1 MDSGSRRAAALVQ
14 VLLLAALA
22 LPPDA
27 RGDDWYPRRLYPVL
41 RELGITRGRAAR
53 PARRPD
59 DPPQDPQ
66 QSPQTSPDEPQGE
79 ALSQLPSEP
88 SEPRP
93 SAAPEAPLS
102 PAPNASA
109 EAAPAEPTPAQAS
122 GSTAAATP
130 AASSAHPLARKLAN
144 LAALLALAIGAAR
157 LWARMRRR
165 GDLVVVIDYP
175 PDQRGNF
182 RVRVARSAEPK
193 PSERRA
199 GVPSAT
205 ATAPALAPKSTR
217 TERFLVTREAQFSKL
232 AARRYW
238 IVVEGELRDPGGDR
252 VLPCFAQRAARV
264 EPGRTLRL
272 DFAFAPTAPD
282 PLEAAEALVEEGRAD
297 LALEALEAARLRE
310 PAVPHLATRIEELRK
325 RIEADAAAEARP
337 HAPAKH
343 PVASRYEILE
353 EVGRGG
359 MAVVYRARDTR
370 LDRIVALK
378 RISDSLR
385 EHPRAVD
392 LLLRE
397 ARSAAR
403 LNHPHIVT
411 VFDVDQE
418 AGSYFITMEFL
429 EGKPLL
435 GLLQRRGRFAAKPV
449 AWLGQQVAA
458 GLAYAHE
465 RGVVHRDIKT
475 ANLFV
480 LRSHS
485 LKIMDFGLA
494 KMLEEVRRRATLIGG
509 TPSYMAP
516 EQSQGL
522 EVDGRADL
530 YAFGVTLFELL
541 TGALPFQDGDLAD
554 QHRRAP
560 PPDPRGLAKGIP
572 DAMAELVLQLLAKR
586 PEDRPASAG
595 DVEARLRAI
604 ESSVS

>member
-1 MDSGSRRAAALVQ
+1 VGGRRAAALI
-14 VLLLAALA
+14 LASLLASSIVSEG
-22 LPPDA
+22 A
-27 RGDDWYPRRLYPVL
+27 RGEDWIPRRLYPVL
-41 RELGITRGRAAR
+41 RELRGGSPRGRA
-53 PARRPD
+53 PARGARPD
-59 DPPQDPQ
+59 DRQPDDAIQ
-66 QSPQTSPDEPQGE
+66 QM
-79 ALSQLPSEP
+79 PST
-88 SEPRP
+88 
-93 SAAPEAPLS
+93 APETEP
-102 PAPNASA
+102 
-109 EAAPAEPTPAQAS
+109 EPTPAPQTPTRAEPSPAPEAAS
-122 GSTAAATP
+122 PATP
-130 AASSAHPLARKLAN
+130 LPVPDAPAETPARRHPLARMMAA
-144 LAALLALAIGAAR
+144 LAAAALVLAAVPP
-157 LWARMRRR
+157 LWSWLRRR
-165 GDLVVVIDYP
+165 GDVVVVIDYP

-199 GVPSAT
+199 GAPSAT
-205 ATAPALAPKSTR
+205 ASAPALAPKSTR

-238 IVVEGELRDPGGDR
+238 VVVEGELRDASGER
-252 VLPCFAQRAARV
+252 VERCFTQRAVRV
-264 EPGRTLRL
+264 EPGRTLRV
-272 DFAFAPTAPD
+272 DFAFAPAAPD
-282 PLEAAEALVEEGRAD
+282 PLEAARALVAQGRAD
-297 LALEALEAARLRE
+297 LALEALEAARQRE
-310 PAVPHLATRIEELRK
+310 PALPHLATRIEELRK
-325 RIEADAAAEARP
+325 RVEADAAETRP
-337 HAPAKH
+337 HAVSTV
-343 PVASRYEILE
+343 PVAPAGRYEILE

-359 MAVVYRARDTR
+359 MAVVYRARDAR

-378 RISDSLR
+378 RISDNLR

-411 VFDVDQE
+411 VYDVDQDDE
-418 AGSYFITMEFL
+418 SYFITMEFL

-449 AWLGQQVAA
+449 AWLGQQVAD

-465 RGVVHRDIKT
+465 NGIVHRDIKT
-475 ANLFV
+475 ANLFM

-494 KMLEEVRRRATLIGG
+494 KMVEEVRKRATLIGG

-522 EVDGRADL
+522 AVDGRADL

-541 TGALPFQDGDLAD
+541 TGSLPFENGDLAE
-554 QHRRAP
+554 QHRNAP
-560 PPDPRGLAKGIP
+560 PPDPRARAEGVPDELA
-572 DAMAELVLQLLAKR
+572 ALVLQLLAKR

-595 DVEARLRAI
+595 EVAARLRSIDAALG
-604 ESSVS
+604 

>member
-1 MDSGSRRAAALVQ
+1 VGGRRGAAFILAW
-14 VLLLAALA
+14 LLASPILSEG
-22 LPPDA
+22 A
-27 RGDDWYPRRLYPVL
+27 RGEDWIPRRLYPVL
-41 RELGITRGRAAR
+41 RELRGGAARGRGPERAERREDRQEDEPISQMPSATTESEPEPTRKTPARVEPSPLPRAAPPAPAQAAR
-53 PARRPD
+53 
-59 DPPQDPQ
+59 
-66 QSPQTSPDEPQGE
+66 
-79 ALSQLPSEP
+79 
-88 SEPRP
+88 
-93 SAAPEAPLS
+93 APEAESRPAIES
-102 PAPNASA
+102 PWRA
-109 EAAPAEPTPAQAS
+109 
-122 GSTAAATP
+122 
-130 AASSAHPLARKLAN
+130 LARKLAW
-144 LAALLALAIGAAR
+144 LAAAALALASLPLLAD
-157 LWARMRRR
+157 LRRR

-193 PSERRA
+193 PSERRPA
-199 GVPSAT
+199 AAS
-205 ATAPALAPKSTR
+205 ATAPALAPQSTR

-232 AARRYW
+232 APLRYW
-238 IVVEGELRDPGGDR
+238 VIVEGELRDASGER
-252 VLPCFAQRAARV
+252 TLHCFSQRTARV
-264 EPGRTLRL
+264 EPGRTLRV
-272 DFAFAPTAPD
+272 DFAFAPAAPD
-282 PLEAAEALVEEGRAD
+282 PLEEARALVAAGRAD
-297 LALEALEAARLRE
+297 LALAALEAARERE
-310 PAVPHLATRIEELRK
+310 PALPHLATRIEELRK
-325 RIEADAAAEARP
+325 RVEADAAETRP
-337 HAPAKH
+337 RAPSTV
-343 PVASRYEILE
+343 PVAAAGRYEILE

-359 MAVVYRARDTR
+359 MAVVYRARDAR

-378 RISDSLR
+378 RISDNLR

-411 VFDVDQE
+411 VYDVDQDAE
-418 AGSYFITMEFL
+418 SYFITMEFL

-494 KMLEEVRRRATLIGG
+494 KMLEEVRKRATLIGG

-522 EVDGRADL
+522 AVDGRADL

-541 TGALPFQDGDLAD
+541 TGSLPFENGDLAE
-554 QHRRAP
+554 QHRHAP
-560 PPDPRGLAKGIP
+560 PPDPRARVERIP
-572 DAMAELVLQLLAKR
+572 DELAALVLQLLAKR

-595 DVEARLRAI
+595 EVAARLRSI
-604 ESSVS
+604 EDALG